1 MVATRNGHVDLG
13 ALVLYISNTEV
24 YKIFINAGTIGAMC
38 SFIKVL
44 IYMNKTLSGE
54 LKNKGKSSWSIPK
67 VVAAACESNSSQ
79 SLSHSSNQG
88 FHEGGRKAG
97 RFRVGW
103 QGLL

>member
-1 MVATRNGHVDLG
+1 
-13 ALVLYISNTEV
+13 
-24 YKIFINAGTIGAMC
+24 MC

-54 LKNKGKSSWSIPK
+54 LKNKGKFSWSIPK
-67 VVAAACESNSSQ
+67 VVAVACESNSSQ

-97 RFRVGW
+97 RLRVGS

>member
-1 MVATRNGHVDLG
+1 
-13 ALVLYISNTEV
+13 
-24 YKIFINAGTIGAMC
+24 MC

-54 LKNKGKSSWSIPK
+54 LKNKGMSSWSIPK
-67 VVAAACESNSSQ
+67 VVAVACESNSLQ
-79 SLSHSSNQG
+79 SLSHSSNQA

-97 RFRVGW
+97 RLRVGS

>member
-1 MVATRNGHVDLG
+1 
-13 ALVLYISNTEV
+13 
-24 YKIFINAGTIGAMC
+24 MC

-54 LKNKGKSSWSIPK
+54 LKNKGMSRWSIPK
-67 VVAAACESNSSQ
+67 VVAVACESNSLQ

-88 FHEGGRKAG
+88 FHEGGLKAG
-97 RFRVGW
+97 RLRMGS

>member
-1 MVATRNGHVDLG
+1 MVATRNGHVDLS

-24 YKIFINAGTIGAMC
+24 YKIFINERLAQCAV
-38 SFIKVL
+38 SLKVL

-67 VVAAACESNSSQ
+67 VDVVACESNSSQ

-97 RFRVGW
+97 RLRVGS